1 MRKIS
6 AVIITLNEE
15 KNIGRCL
22 DSIKAVAD
30 EILVV
35 DSFSTDKT
43 AEICKSK
50 GARFVQN
57 KFIDYLSQHIFAD
70 QLAENDFIL
79 TLDAD
84 EALSEELQQ
93 SILEI
98 KKNGD
103 KDAYILNRLTNY
115 CGKWIRHSGWYPD
128 FNLRLYDKTKGKWAG
143 KFVHE
148 KFEINPEYTTEKVE
162 GDMHH
167 YSYYT
172 IEEHI
177 LQANKFST
185 LGSKALIDKNKRV
198 NFFMLLVKPVAKFIR
213 NYILRL
219 GFIDGFY
226 GFVICQITANETYLK
241 YLKTYHQQRL
251 KRKENL

>member
-22 DSIKAVAD
+22 DSVNAVAD
-30 EILVV
+30 EVLVV

-43 AEICKSK
+43 EEICINK
-50 GARFVQN
+50 GAKFVQN
-57 KFIDYLSQHIFAD
+57 EFIDYLSQHIFAD

-93 SILEI
+93 SII
-98 KKNGD
+98 KVKENGNSD
-103 KDAYILNRLTNY
+103 GYILNRLTNY
-115 CGKWIRHSGWYPD
+115 CGKWIKHSGWYPD
-128 FNLRLYDKTKGKWAG
+128 YNLRLYDKTKGKWAG
-143 KFVHE
+143 KYVHE
-148 KFEINPEYTTEKVE
+148 KFEINPGSTTEKLK
-162 GDMHH
+162 GDIHH
-167 YSYYT
+167 YSYYS

-185 LGSKALIDKNKRV
+185 LGSKALIDKNKKV
-198 NFFMLLVKPVAKFIR
+198 NFLMLLIKPIAKFIR

-219 GFIDGFY
+219 GFLDGFY

-241 YLKTYHQQRL
+241 YLKTYHHYRL